1 MDGRYRGFFNVPLA
15 VPMVS
20 FSEKRRP
27 DQHIISM
34 PAVYP
39 WLHLRYSGVGISR
52 DPAEPELFGRLF
64 LLAGKKALE
73 ELRTVIGRGCAQ
85 SARGVP
91 RKTSRPL
98 CRRARYTS
106 ASLRGRARQ

>member
-1 MDGRYRGFFNVPLA
+1 MDGRYRGFFNAPLA
-15 VPMVS
+15 APMVS
-20 FSEKRRP
+20 FSEKQRP
-27 DQHIISM
+27 NEHIIPM

-73 ELRTVIGRGCAQ
+73 
-85 SARGVP
+85 
-91 RKTSRPL
+91 KF
-98 CRRARYTS
+98 RA
-106 ASLRGRARQ
+106 LLQVDL